1 MEQSEALRQVRTGGE
16 VVKYNEPSVLS
27 PFAPS
32 MCWLETTLK
41 VNGIIQMKF
50 GYGDDYEHIFYYP
63 KYCPECGRMVKAD
76 G

>member
-1 MEQSEALRQVRTGGE
+1 
-16 VVKYNEPSVLS
+16 
-27 PFAPS
+27 

-41 VNGIIQMKF
+41 INGVIQMKF

-63 KYCPECGRMVKAD
+63 KYCPECGRKVKAD